1 MKNVNIPI
9 EIDGKEYAIQAD
21 SSSWIIAEKMIRK
34 NKETKEEEIYYNG
47 RWFYG
52 KIETLL
58 NNLLERKLRKSD
70 AQTLAEL
77 QSNLKA
83 IRNELKQAW
92 DTGII

>member
-21 SSSWIIAEKMIRK
+21 SSSWIIAEKMIMK